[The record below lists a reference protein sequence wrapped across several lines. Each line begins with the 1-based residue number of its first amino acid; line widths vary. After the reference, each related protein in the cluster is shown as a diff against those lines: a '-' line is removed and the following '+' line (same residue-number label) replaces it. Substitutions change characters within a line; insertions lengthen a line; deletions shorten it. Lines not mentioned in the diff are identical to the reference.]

1 MTTARPRAMAWQ
13 GGAAPTAVRELTL
26 DRAVRDWVLVPI
38 SVAMFLVGVLRHLGG
53 KVRAPPSAGW
63 GRAGRRGGWGPG
75 ACGRL
80 APFPSRLV
88 ERRGRPGLIGGADA
102 REPQMMRPK
111 AKAQVKSVAA
121 VQTVLRAQRL
131 RANAGWIPESG
142 YKQRRQ
148 AFLDKDRGLLV
159 QETEAPNP
167 QQQMMNDPSMMSDM
181 MMKNLNM
188 IVPQVA
194 TGAWVSFFFSGF
206 IVARVPFPLTQ
217 RFRVMLQRGVDL
229 GSLDVTYISSLSWYF
244 LNLFGLRG
252 LLILV
257 LGEVTFDDTQIMQ
270 QQMAMGMDAPNAFKT
285 EKDQMELVT
294 HRWILP
300 QITERAEKTLAR
312 VAAAM

>member
-1 MTTARPRAMAWQ
+1 
-13 GGAAPTAVRELTL
+13 
-26 DRAVRDWVLVPI
+26 
-38 SVAMFLVGVLRHLGG
+38 
-53 KVRAPPSAGW
+53 
-63 GRAGRRGGWGPG
+63 
-75 ACGRL
+75 
-80 APFPSRLV
+80 
-88 ERRGRPGLIGGADA
+88 
-102 REPQMMRPK
+102 MMRPK

-148 AFLDKDRGLLV
+148 AFLDKDKGLLV

-167 QQQMMNDPSMMSDM
+167 QQQMMKDPSMMSDM

-188 IVPQVA
+188 IVPQIA

-252 LLILV
+252 LLSLV
-257 LGEVTFDDTQIMQ
+257 LGEATFDDTQIMQ
-270 QQMAMGMDAPNAFKT
+270 QQMAMGMDTPNAFKT

-300 QITERAEKTLAR
+300 QIAERAEKTLAR